1 MSQRIALLSNPR
13 SERNKKGMSE
23 IEALAASD
31 PDIIHLRLSPDHWLD
46 AALEALD
53 GQPIGLWICNSGDG
67 TVQGLLTR
75 LLADPQRW
83 PLRYFAIVPRGMA
96 NMTAADCGLRR
107 RDARHL
113 ANMIATWRAGK
124 LDPYIAAR
132 RVLKVDYRD
141 HRAVVR
147 GMFFGAAGISDAI
160 RLCTSSVHDKGF
172 KGEWSHAVTLASIL
186 WSAVTSGLEAAGF
199 HGRHV
204 RLRIDRGEPLDE
216 ELLLLLCTTLDRL
229 VLRSRPFW
237 NTGNAPVRFT
247 RIAAPA
253 KGLASNAWRILYGRE
268 PRRLSETRYRSCGAD
283 QVDLWLDEPFTV
295 DGEFFEPL
303 SSRPVHITAP
313 DTVRFV
319 RF

>member
-1 MSQRIALLSNPR
+1 MSEKIALLSNPK
-13 SERNKKGMSE
+13 SERNKKGMAE
-23 IEALAASD
+23 IDALAEAD
-31 PDIIHLRLSPDHWLD
+31 PDIIHIHLSPDHWLD
-46 AALEALD
+46 EALERLE
-53 GQPIGLWICNSGDG
+53 GERIGLWVCNSGDG

-75 LLADPQRW
+75 LLAGPRRW
-83 PLRYFAIVPRGMA
+83 PIPYFAIVPRGMA

-107 RDARHL
+107 RSAKHVQQ
-113 ANMIATWRAGK
+113 MISTWRAGE
-124 LDPYIAAR
+124 LDRYVAKR
-132 RVLKVDYRD
+132 RVLTVDYRD
-141 HRAVVR
+141 NHLPVC

-160 RLCTSSVHDKGF
+160 KLCTGTVHGKGF

-186 WSAVTSGLEAAGF
+186 WSAATKGLEAAGI

-216 ELLLLLCTTLDRL
+216 HLLVLLCTTLDHL

-247 RIAAPA
+247 RITAPA
-253 KGLASNAWRILYGRE
+253 KGLVSNAWRVLYGKE
-268 PRRLSETRYRSCGAD
+268 PRRLSETRYRSCGAK
-283 QVDLWLDEPFTV
+283 QVDLWLDEPFTI

-303 SSRPVHITAP
+303 SSRPVRISAP
-313 DTVRFV
+313 NSVPFV